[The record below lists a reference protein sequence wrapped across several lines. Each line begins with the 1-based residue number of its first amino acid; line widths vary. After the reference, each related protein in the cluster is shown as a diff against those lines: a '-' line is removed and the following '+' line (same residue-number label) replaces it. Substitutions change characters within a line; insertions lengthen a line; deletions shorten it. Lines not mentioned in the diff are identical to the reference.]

1 MEIRDGYADF
11 SEPCNQDTE
20 QNFSCLCIDFLPPYL
35 SPRDLDARNVIPE
48 NQMIYE
54 QGVIA
59 LQLVP
64 FCFLLCLCPLQNMK
78 VMFCWLYTVWSHT
91 V

>member
-1 MEIRDGYADF
+1 MDMLTSLNLQPRYRTKLF
-11 SEPCNQDTE
+11 LPVHRLPN
-20 QNFSCLCIDFLPPYL
+20 FLPPYL
-35 SPRDLDARNVIPE
+35 STRDLDARNVIPE

-54 QGVIA
+54 QDVIA

-78 VMFCWLYTVWSHT
+78 VMFCWLCTVRSHT